1 MRTFLLELLYADGS
15 RKIESVGAR
24 WHDAYLSAV
33 KPKKNGKKPILVCV
47 WSSSKGIIK
56 KAILN
61 RVAYAKF
68 LKVPTL
74 EETLAEVEEAGE
86 EVEGDGDG
94 DGVETPEA
102 PENLDDS
109 E

>member
-15 RKIESVGAR
+15 RKIESVGAT
-24 WHDAYLSAV
+24 WHDAYLRAV
-33 KPKKNGKKPILVCV
+33 KPKKGGKKPVLVCV
-47 WSSSKGIIK
+47 WSSSKGVIK

-61 RVAYAKF
+61 REAYIKILKAPVVDAGEVADESEDVAD
-68 LKVPTL
+68 
-74 EETLAEVEEAGE
+74 EIENEEA
-86 EVEGDGDG
+86 
-94 DGVETPEA
+94 TST